1 MDPQPDTKYLAP
13 GRPGRSKVNA
23 NFTYACAG
31 QGFTVPGLL
40 ESRKSTLYDTLKLF
54 TEHAWHAEIL
64 CGEQRLPPTY
74 LDYLDAN
81 KVVRTGRPGALHSK
95 LHTALDPQAF
105 LLTLSSFVWER
116 NLAHLEGK
124 LNHLSFRWLRN
135 ASTMQDMGEI
145 NDILHDSREDLGAL
159 VSQVQH
165 TLTHMPAYL
174 VTYYENFPR
183 IRHRHKATH
192 FSPVEHL
199 PTILKRAGKLDKL
212 ILDDFQILMS
222 SVSVREGHDSTKQ
235 TKLATAIAVIAF
247 TYVPLTLVT
256 GIFGMNITGADKGF
270 AWWAPLVAL
279 VVVIAFTG
287 GLLAVA
293 YIFRAVRRQWRKEK
307 ESSSKPSKRAAF
319 WATLKDFM
327 RKAPKVVGDEEAD
340 IAKTK

>member
-1 MDPQPDTKYLAP
+1 MDPQPNTKCLAP
-13 GRPGRSKVNA
+13 GRPGRSKVNV

-40 ESRKSTLYDTLKLF
+40 ELRESTLYEILRLF
-54 TEHAWHAEIL
+54 AEHAWHAEIL

-74 LDYLDAN
+74 QDYLGAN
-81 KVVRTGRPGALHSK
+81 NVVKTVCPGALHSK
-95 LHTALDPQAF
+95 LHTALDPQGF
-105 LLTLSSFVWER
+105 LLMLSSFVWER
-116 NLAHLEGK
+116 NLVHLEGK
-124 LNHLSFRWLRN
+124 LDHLSFRWLRN
-135 ASTMQDMGEI
+135 AGTMQDMGEI
-145 NDILHDSREDLGAL
+145 NDVLHDSREDLGAL

-165 TLTHMPAYL
+165 TLTHMPAYF

-199 PTILKRAGKLDKL
+199 PEILKRAGKLDKL

-256 GIFGMNITGADKGF
+256 GIFGMNIAGTEGF

-279 VVVIAFTG
+279 VVVIAFTA
-287 GLLAVA
+287 GLLAAA
-293 YIFRAVRRQWRKEK
+293 YVFRAVRRQWRKEK
-307 ESSSKPSKRAAF
+307 ENSSKPSKRAAF
-319 WATLKDFM
+319 WAALKNSM
-327 RKAPKVVGDEEAD
+327 RQAPKVAGDEEAA